1 MVALFYR
8 DSRRSPHELS
18 ITDPF
23 LPQAVNYFL
32 SLLGK
37 NVYALFYFAGHGFEV
52 KGMNYMMPVEAA
64 MSKNPADCLCAQHVL
79 ELMQSKGTKLSIVL
93 LDMCRVL
100 AQ

>member
-1 MVALFYR
+1 
-8 DSRRSPHELS
+8 
-18 ITDPF
+18 
-23 LPQAVNYFL
+23 
-32 SLLGK
+32 
-37 NVYALFYFAGHGFEV
+37 
-52 KGMNYMMPVEAA
+52 MNYMMPVEAA